1 MSPYFPDMKDQ
12 MLKLLQMAGC
22 AVRDKVFAELQQNSI
37 EKLSEVY
44 KESEDDTIYQIDRN
58 VEEILVPLLE
68 PEAKQMGGIWLL
80 AEGIGDPEKGLV
92 LGAKAGADPAWAI
105 IMDPIDGTR
114 GIMYDKRSAFFLAGA
129 APYKS
134 GLKLSDIEVA
144 CMVELPTS
152 KMMVA
157 DMLWAIK
164 GQGAKGQR
172 FHLLHKTWAPLV
184 FKPTQAK
191 TLLGGF
197 GQIARFFPPGREIL
211 ARIDDALVNR
221 LYPNAAEGKTLVF
234 EDQYISSGG
243 QMYEILMG
251 HDRYVA
257 DIRDVL
263 FQKMSKE
270 GLKKGHICHP
280 YDICVF
286 LIGREAG
293 VEFTDSRGMPLDA
306 GFDLLEEVGWIAYA
320 NSQIRSLVEPV
331 LLDIMHKEDLI

>member
-1 MSPYFPDMKDQ
+1 MLPQFPDMKDQ
-12 MLKLLQMAGC
+12 VLQLLQDAGC
-22 AVRDKVFAELQQNSI
+22 AVRDKVYAELQQNSI
-37 EKLSEVY
+37 EKLSAVF

-58 VEEILVPLLE
+58 VEEILIPLLKPAAE
-68 PEAKQMGGIWLL
+68 HLGGIWLL
-80 AEGIGDPEKGLV
+80 AEGIGDPEKGLI
-92 LGAKAGADPAWAI
+92 LGAKSGSDPAWAI

-114 GIMYDKRSAFFLAGA
+114 GIMYDKRPAFFLAGA
-129 APYKS
+129 APFKPN
-134 GLKLSDIEVA
+134 LRLSDIEVA

-164 GQGAKGQR
+164 GQGAHGQR
-172 FHLLHKTWAPLV
+172 FHLLHRTWAPLS
-184 FKPTQAK
+184 FKPTQSK

-197 GQIARFFPPGREIL
+197 GQLARFFPPGREVL
-211 ARIDDALVNR
+211 AKIDDALVSS
-221 LYPNAAEGKTLVF
+221 LYPDAAEGKTLVF

-263 FQKMSKE
+263 FQKMASQ

-293 VEFTDSRGMPLDA
+293 VEFTNSHGKPLDA
-306 GFDLLEEVGWIAYA
+306 GFDLLEEVGWIGYA
-320 NSQIRSLVEPV
+320 NSHIRNLVEPV
-331 LLDIMHKEDLI
+331 LLKLMQKEGLM